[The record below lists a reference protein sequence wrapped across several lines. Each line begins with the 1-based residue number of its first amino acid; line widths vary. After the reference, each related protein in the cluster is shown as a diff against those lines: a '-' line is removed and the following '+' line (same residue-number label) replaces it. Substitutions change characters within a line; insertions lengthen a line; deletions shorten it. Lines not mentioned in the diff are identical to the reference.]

1 VQFNVHIFI
10 GIVTI
15 WEMKTGRQIYK
26 QDNSLILP
34 AKEDAGLSITHLFYN
49 STRNA
54 FAVVSADHNI
64 IIHSLESFE
73 CTKQVGICRN
83 NLA

>member
-1 VQFNVHIFI
+1 
-10 GIVTI
+10 
-15 WEMKTGRQIYK
+15 MKTGKQIYK
-26 QDNSLILP
+26 QNNSLILP
-34 AKEDAGLSITHLFYN
+34 AKEDGGLSITYLFYN

-54 FAVVSADHNI
+54 FAVISADHNI

-73 CTKQVGICRN
+73 CIKQVSTYKN

>member
-1 VQFNVHIFI
+1 
-10 GIVTI
+10 
-15 WEMKTGRQIYK
+15 MKTGKEIYK

-34 AKEDAGLSITHLFYN
+34 AKEEGALSITHLFYN

-73 CTKQVGICRN
+73 CTKQVGTGIV
-83 NLA
+83 